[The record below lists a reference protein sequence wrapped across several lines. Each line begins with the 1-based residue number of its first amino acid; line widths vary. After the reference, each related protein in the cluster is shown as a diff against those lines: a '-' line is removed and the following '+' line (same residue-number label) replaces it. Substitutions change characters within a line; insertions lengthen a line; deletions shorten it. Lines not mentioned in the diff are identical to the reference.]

1 MNILFLM
8 KPLDYVKPEK
18 DTSLLFMQASQRL
31 GHSIY
36 FLPQGGASITP
47 DGLVFDV
54 FLVSCTGDNEF
65 PFDLKPQQR
74 LYENDVDVIFIRT
87 DPPFDDAY
95 LHDMWVLDRLSDRVR
110 CINSPAGIRTV
121 NEKLWLTQFRD
132 LIPKTWVTTSRDM
145 LESVLAEQGQL
156 ILKPTNGFGGQ
167 SIFLLSQD
175 DVNKHVIL
183 DTMFAKATAYVLAQ
197 EVLADATNGDK
208 RILLCDGEPIG
219 AVLRVHSVDDHR
231 NNLDVGGQALAADI
245 TGRDEQIIDVLKPQL
260 LSLGLRFVGID
271 VIGDYLIEVN
281 VTSPTCLQE
290 LNNLVG
296 YQHEDDIIRQFLG

>member
-1 MNILFLM
+1 MKILFLM
-8 KPLDYVKPEK
+8 KPLAYVKPDK
-18 DTSLLFMQASQRL
+18 DTSLLLMQASQRL
-31 GHSIY
+31 GHDIY
-36 FLPQGGASITP
+36 FLPQGGASVTP
-47 DGLVFDV
+47 DGLVFDGI
-54 FLVSCTGDNEF
+54 LIACTGNKEF
-65 PFDLKPQQR
+65 PFDVRQR
-74 LYENDVDVIFIRT
+74 ERLHENDVDVIFIRT

-121 NEKLWLTQFRD
+121 NEKLWLTQFKD

-145 LESVLAEQGQL
+145 LEAVLSEQGQL

-167 SIFLLSQD
+167 SIFLLLQD

-183 DTMFAKATAYVLAQ
+183 DTMFAKNTVYVVAQ
-197 EVLADATNGDK
+197 EVLADAAQGDK

-219 AVLRVHSVDDHR
+219 AVLRVHPVDDHR
-231 NNLDVGGQALAADI
+231 NNLDSGGQAFATEI
-245 TGRDEQIIDVLKPQL
+245 TGRDQDIIDVLKPQL

-290 LNNLVG
+290 LNTLDG
-296 YQHEDDIIRQFLG
+296 YAHEDELVSRFLT

>member
-1 MNILFLM
+1 MKILFLM
-8 KPLDYVKPEK
+8 KPLAYVKPDK
-18 DTSLLFMQASQRL
+18 DTSVLLMQACQRL
-31 GHSIY
+31 GHDIY
-36 FLPQGGASITP
+36 FLPQGATSITP
-47 DGLVFDV
+47 EGIVFDV
-54 FLVSCTGDNEF
+54 VLIACTGDKES
-65 PFDLKPQQR
+65 PFDVRQR
-74 LYENDVDVIFIRT
+74 ERLHENDVAAIFIRT

-121 NEKLWLTQFRD
+121 NEKLWLTQFRH

-156 ILKPTNGFGGQ
+156 ILKPTNGFGGP
-167 SIFLLSQD
+167 SIFLLSQE

-183 DTMFAKATAYVLAQ
+183 DTMFAKATAYVVAQ
-197 EVLADATNGDK
+197 EVLADAANGDK

-219 AVLRVHSVDDHR
+219 AVLRVHPAHDHR
-231 NNLDVGGQALAADI
+231 NNLDVGGQALATEI
-245 TGRDEQIIDVLKPQL
+245 TVRDQAIIAELKPAL

-290 LNNLVG
+290 LNALDG
-296 YQHEDDIIRQFLG
+296 YAHEDDLVNRFLV